1 MKKIIIAIVI
11 IVAVVAGGAYTFLKL
26 KLKDYNQEIT
36 LKNQTEKADVVWDNF
51 GIPHI
56 YATNNADAFRMLGY
70 VQASDRLFQ
79 MEMLRRVG
87 GGNLSE
93 ILGEDL
99 IETDK
104 FIRTVGLNE
113 NAKRAAQL
121 FEKEASPELKENIA
135 AYLEGVNQFV
145 EEGETPIEFTIIGI
159 EKTPFNLTDIQR
171 SLGYLAFGFTMELKT
186 EPLMN
191 WINVNLGPE
200 YLADITPD
208 FNKYNT
214 AIPVTSRKDS
224 TDHTAIGMLT
234 QDALEQLP
242 LPIFYGSN
250 SWVIGGSK
258 TKSGK
263 VLFANDT
270 HIGFTQPSI
279 WYEAHIK
286 TPDLNLYGNFLAGI
300 PYPIIGHNLHHSWGL
315 TIFPA
320 DQMDLYNETIKDN
333 KVLYKNEWQEIET
346 REEQILVKGQDPVNF
361 TVNITPHGPI
371 ISDLDKLKNN
381 VSNPVSLFWV
391 ANNTTDKKLN
401 SLEAFAT
408 TNSLA
413 ALEKGVAQID
423 VPGLN
428 VMYGDVEGNI
438 GWFGAAFLIKRQA
451 HVNPFIFLDGA
462 TGNDESLGFYD
473 FSENPKSI
481 NPKSG
486 FVYSANNQPD
496 SVNGFMYP
504 GYYFSG
510 ERAKRIHR
518 AIAAKDDWDIDAMKK
533 LVMVDQSLTYPK
545 NVKEIIKY
553 IKIKTEEE
561 REALSVLMI
570 WDGQHQLEDIGPT
583 IYYKLIYHIL
593 HKAWADELGEERF
606 DLLMH
611 TPLYLHAVTPFLHN
625 INSPWWDD
633 VSTPEKETR
642 ADILNAAF
650 TQSYNE
656 LNTQLGSNISEWKW
670 ERVHFLKHPHP
681 LGKIE
686 ALDKYFSVGPFPAAG
701 GEEVINKISFWLNPE
716 GDYTSKSGPAMRIL
730 LDFNDIENSLSI
742 NPTGQSGYF
751 LSPHYQDQ
759 AQMFLNGEF
768 RKQKMNKEDVEEN
781 KVGVWVFPP
790 HNAQ

>member
-1 MKKIIIAIVI
+1 MKKILIALVLIL
-11 IVAVVAGGAYTFLKL
+11 AVVAGGSFAFLKL
-26 KLKDYNQEIT
+26 KVKSYNQEIS
-36 LKNQTEKADVVWDNF
+36 LKNQSEKAEVIFDDF

-56 YATNNADAFRMLGY
+56 YANNNADAFRMLGY

-79 MEMLRRVG
+79 MEILRRVG

-93 ILGEDL
+93 ILGEEL

-104 FIRTVGLNE
+104 YIRTVGLNE
-113 NAKRAAQL
+113 NAKRAAQA
-121 FEKEASPELKENIA
+121 FEKNASPELKENVA
-135 AYLEGVNQFV
+135 AFLEGVNQYV

-159 EKTPFNLTDIQR
+159 EKTPFTLTDIHR
-171 SLGYLAFGFTMELKT
+171 ALGYLAFGFTMELKT

-200 YLADITPD
+200 YLDEITPT
-208 FNKYNT
+208 FNEHNT

-224 TDHTAIGMLT
+224 ATDNTAIALLT

-333 KVLYKNEWQEIET
+333 KVLYKNEWQDIET

-361 TVNITPHGPI
+361 FVNITPHGPI
-371 ISDLDKLKNN
+371 ISDLDTLKNN

-401 SLEAFAT
+401 ALEAFAT
-408 TNSLA
+408 TNSLT

-438 GWFGAAFLIKRQA
+438 GWFGAAVLIKRPEN
-451 HVNPFIFLDGA
+451 VNPTVFLDGA
-462 TGNDESLGFYD
+462 SGNDEPLGFYD
-473 FSENPKSI
+473 FSENPKSV
-481 NPKSG
+481 NPESG

-496 SVNGFMYP
+496 SVNGFLYP
-504 GYYFSG
+504 GYYYSG
-510 ERAKRIHR
+510 ARARVIYRTVKS
-518 AIAAKDDWDIDAMKK
+518 KNNWDIESMKK
-533 LVMVDQSLTYPK
+533 LVMSNQSPVYPQ
-545 NVKEIIKY
+545 NVKEIAKY
-553 IKIKTEEE
+553 INIKSEEE
-561 REALSVLMI
+561 RTALNILMV
-570 WDGQHQLEDIGPT
+570 WDGRHQLDDIGPT

-593 HKAWADELGEERF
+593 HKAMADEMGEDRF
-606 DLLMH
+606 DLFMH
-611 TPLYLHAVTPFLHN
+611 TPLYLHTVTPFLLN
-625 INSPWWDD
+625 NNSPWWDD
-633 VSTPEKETR
+633 ITTPEKETR

-656 LNTQLGSNISEWKW
+656 LNTQLGGNIAEWKW
-670 ERVHFLKHPHP
+670 ERVHFIEHPHP
-681 LGKIE
+681 LGKVE
-686 ALDKYFSVGPFPAAG
+686 QLKKYFNVGPFPAAG
-701 GEEVINKISFWLNPE
+701 GEEVLNKIAFWLNPE
-716 GDYTSKSGPAMRIL
+716 GVYVAKSGPAMRIL
-730 LDFNDIENSLSI
+730 LDFTDIENSLSI

-751 LSPHYQDQ
+751 MNPHYQDQ
-759 AQMFLNGEF
+759 ALMYVNGEF
-768 RKQKMNKEDVEEN
+768 RKQKMNREDILEN
-781 KVGVWVFPP
+781 KAGVWVFVVEE
-790 HNAQ
+790 